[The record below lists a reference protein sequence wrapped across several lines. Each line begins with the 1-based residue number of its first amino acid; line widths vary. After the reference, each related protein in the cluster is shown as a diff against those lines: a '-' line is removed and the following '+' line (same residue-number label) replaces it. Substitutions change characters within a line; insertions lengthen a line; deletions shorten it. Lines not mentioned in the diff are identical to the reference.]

1 MLEMLES
8 RQFLSA
14 TLTGEVLA
22 YTDVAP
28 SAGVVADDAVV
39 ETAGKAN
46 VQDISFV
53 QKVDKA
59 SPKLF

>member
-14 TLTGEVLA
+14 TLTGDTLA
-22 YTDVAP
+22 FTDVAP
-28 SAGVVADDAVV
+28 STDVVADDAVV
-39 ETAGKAN
+39 ETAGK
-46 VQDISFV
+46 VTVHDITFV
-53 QKVDKA
+53 SKLDKA